1 MGFVKSVL
9 PVAAALAVMVV
20 ITAILWDFKLALS
33 LRHLVYFYLL
43 PTAIVAFFWGSVA
56 AMFSAVVAIACAAY
70 FLYDP
75 IFSFYVADPLQIGEL
90 VSFAVLALLGS
101 KCAAE
106 ILRPDAKSRAAKSRL
121 RRL

>member
-1 MGFVKSVL
+1 MGIARNAL
-9 PVAAALAVMVV
+9 PVAASLAVVAVV
-20 ITAILWDFKLALS
+20 TVILWQFKFSLS

-43 PTAIVAFFWGSVA
+43 PTAVVAFFWGSVA
-56 AMFSAVVAIACAAY
+56 AMFAAVVAIASAAF

-75 IFSFYVADPLQIGEL
+75 VFSFYVSDPLQIGEL

-101 KCAAE
+101 KCAAA
-106 ILRPDAKSRAAKSRL
+106 ILRPDTKRSAAKTQI